1 MSQIEMFQSL
11 RYAANNF
18 FEKYACCYIA
28 VTPITF
34 LFNPKHYS
42 MFNV

>member
-1 MSQIEMFQSL
+1 MSQIKTFQSL

-18 FEKYACCYIA
+18 FEKYTCCYIA